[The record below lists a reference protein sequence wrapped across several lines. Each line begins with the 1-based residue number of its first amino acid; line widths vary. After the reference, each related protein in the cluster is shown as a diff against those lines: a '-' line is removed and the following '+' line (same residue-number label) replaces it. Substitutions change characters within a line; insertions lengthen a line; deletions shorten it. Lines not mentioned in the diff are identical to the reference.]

1 LVQIE
6 IFTLV
11 GDVGSH
17 IRQAQNIAKGAPLDG
32 TGDILRVTQGQP
44 VANPQLGGATVGGGG
59 PAGNS
64 NMSKYYYAYGIR
76 NSFGLGFDP
85 VTGKLWDTENGPS
98 FGHEI
103 NLIDPAYY
111 AMLYKNMRFRRI
123 LSIGEIKHY
132 PIIYLL

>member
-1 LVQIE
+1 
-6 IFTLV
+6 
-11 GDVGSH
+11 
-17 IRQAQNIAKGAPLDG
+17 
-32 TGDILRVTQGQP
+32 
-44 VANPQLGGATVGGGG
+44 
-59 PAGNS
+59 
-64 NMSKYYYAYGIR
+64 MSKYYYDYGIR

-85 VTGKLWDTENGPS
+85 VTGKLWDTENGPL
-98 FGHEI
+98 FGDEM